1 MKKHSSGFVPMNY
14 KLAGKILLP
23 VGAVMLL
30 AWLLDYILGWEVI
43 PFPMLYIGALDVLVS
58 LYLIFLTSKE

>member
-23 VGAVMLL
+23 IGVVMILV
-30 AWLLDYILGWEVI
+30 WLIDYFLQWGVI
-43 PFPMLYIGALDVLVS
+43 PLPMLYIGALDVLVS
-58 LYLIFLTSKE
+58 CYLIFLTPKE